1 MLLMAVAAAF
11 GQEAKVKRVEPS
23 PMDLSASKY
32 QRLDLNGKAC
42 ALVRVE
48 VLADD
53 VEFFGDVVN
62 PVEHKT
68 GDYWVYMP
76 GGSKMLQIK
85 SRSFLPL
92 FISFDDYGIKALQPM
107 VTYVITL
114 SLPAGAM
121 QQQSATAGRN
131 YLVMNVSPANAKVTV
146 EGVEREVR
154 DGKVKTL
161 LRHGT
166 YSYHVEAPGYLPED
180 GRVNVGSD
188 RAELT
193 VALRSTKGT
202 LAVSTTT
209 PGTEIYVN
217 GDRMG
222 VGSWSGEMFPDTY
235 AIEGRL
241 AGHRNAE
248 QVVTVATGQTA
259 TVTLPALIP
268 ITGSL
273 NIDYEPVG
281 ASITIDGTASGT
293 TPAVIDNLL
302 VGTHSVTI
310 AADGHTPQT
319 LTATI
324 SESEMATLTGALT
337 KAAAKAATNLKSFRD
352 QTSKKYGYKDE
363 NGNIVIPAKYDDALD
378 FSDGLA
384 LVKFKGKCGF
394 IDKTDK
400 LVIPAKYDS
409 AWPFSDGLALVE
421 INGKYGFIDKTDK
434 LVIPAKYDSAWPF
447 SEGLALVKIKGK
459 YGFIDKA
466 GKQVTPVKY
475 DDAWSFSDGLALVK
489 IKGKCG
495 FIDKAGKQ
503 VTPVKY
509 DDAWSFSDGLA
520 LVKIKGKYGFIDKTD
535 KLVIPAKYD
544 DAWWFKNGKAKVT
557 LNGREFYIDKNGN
570 EVK

>member
-1 MLLMAVAAAF
+1 MLLMAVAAAKA
-11 GQEAKVKRVEPS
+11 QEAKVKRVEPS

-92 FISFDDYGIKALQPM
+92 LINFDDYGIKALQPM

-114 SLPAGAM
+114 SLPTGAM
-121 QQQSATAGRN
+121 QQQLATSGRN

-222 VGSWSGEMFPDTY
+222 AGSWRGEMFPDTY

-248 QVVTVATGQTA
+248 QVVTVSTGQTA

-281 ASITIDGTASGT
+281 ASITIDGTARGT

-337 KAAAKAATNLKSFRD
+337 KAATNLEPFGDLTTEKW
-352 QTSKKYGYKDE
+352 GYKDE
-363 NGNIVIPAKYDDALD
+363 NGNIVIPAKYDE
-378 FSDGLA
+378 
-384 LVKFKGKCGF
+384 
-394 IDKTDK
+394 
-400 LVIPAKYDS
+400 
-409 AWPFSDGLALVE
+409 VE
-421 INGKYGFIDKTDK
+421 N
-434 LVIPAKYDSAWPF
+434 F
-447 SEGLALVKIKGK
+447 SEGLALVKINGK
-459 YGFIDKA
+459 
-466 GKQVTPVKY
+466 
-475 DDAWSFSDGLALVK
+475 W
-489 IKGKCG
+489 
-495 FIDKAGKQ
+495 
-503 VTPVKY
+503 
-509 DDAWSFSDGLA
+509 
-520 LVKIKGKYGFIDKTD
+520 GFIDKTD

-544 DAWWFKNGKAKVT
+544 DAWPFSDGLARVKINGKYGFIDKADKLVIPAKYDNAVGFSDGLASVKINGKWGFIDKTDKLVIPAIYDYVREFKNGKARVE

>member
-1 MLLMAVAAAF
+1 MLLMAVTAAF
-11 GQEAKVKRVEPS
+11 GQEAKVKRVEPC

-32 QRLDLNGKAC
+32 QRFDLNGNAC
-42 ALVRVE
+42 ALVKVE

-92 FISFDDYGIKALQPM
+92 FINFDDYGIKALQPM

-248 QVVTVATGQTA
+248 MTATVTTGQTTNVTIPALSSVTGTLSIKSTTPSTEIYVNGERKGTGSWNSSMYPDTYIVEGRLPSHRNAEQVVTVATGQTA

-281 ASITIDGTASGT
+281 ASITIDGTAHGT

-363 NGNIVIPAKYDDALD
+363 NGNIVIPAKYDDA
-378 FSDGLA
+378 
-384 LVKFKGKCGF
+384 
-394 IDKTDK
+394 
-400 LVIPAKYDS
+400 Y
-409 AWPFSDGLALVE
+409 E
-421 INGKYGFIDKTDK
+421 
-434 LVIPAKYDSAWPF
+434 F
-447 SEGLALVKIKGK
+447 SEGLAFVKINWKWG
-459 YGFIDKA
+459 
-466 GKQVTPVKY
+466 
-475 DDAWSFSDGLALVK
+475 
-489 IKGKCG
+489 C
-495 FIDKAGKQ
+495 
-503 VTPVKY
+503 
-509 DDAWSFSDGLA
+509 
-520 LVKIKGKYGFIDKTD
+520 IDKTD

-544 DAWWFKNGKAKVT
+544 DAFEFSDGLADVEINGKWGFIDKTDKLVIPAIYDYVREFKNGKAEVE
-557 LNGREFYIDKNGN
+557 LNDRWFYIDKNGN

>member
-92 FISFDDYGIKALQPM
+92 FINFDDYGIKALQPM

-114 SLPAGAM
+114 SLPAGAV
-121 QQQSATAGRN
+121 QQQSATSGRN

-222 VGSWSGEMFPDTY
+222 VGSWNGEMFPDTY

-241 AGHRNAE
+241 PGHRNAE

-281 ASITIDGTASGT
+281 ASITIDGAARGT

-310 AADGHTPQT
+310 ADDGHTPQT

-337 KAAAKAATNLKSFRD
+337 KAATELKPFGD
-352 QTSKKYGYKDE
+352 QTTGKTGYKDE
-363 NGNIVIPAKYDDALD
+363 NGNIVIPAKYDFAGP
-378 FSDGLA
+378 FSEGLA
-384 LVKFKGKCGF
+384 AVKINGKWGF

-400 LVIPAKYDS
+400 LVIPAKYDA
-409 AWPFSDGLALVE
+409 AWSFLEGLARVRINGKFGFIDKTDKLVIPAKYDAVSDFYDGLALVE
-421 INGKYGFIDKTDK
+421 INGKYGFIDK
-434 LVIPAKYDSAWPF
+434 A
-447 SEGLALVKIKGK
+447 
-459 YGFIDKA
+459 
-466 GKQVTPVKY
+466 
-475 DDAWSFSDGLALVK
+475 
-489 IKGKCG
+489 
-495 FIDKAGKQ
+495 
-503 VTPVKY
+503 
-509 DDAWSFSDGLA
+509 
-520 LVKIKGKYGFIDKTD
+520 D

-544 DAWWFKNGKAKVT
+544 DAWSFSEGLVRVQINGKWGFIDKTDKVVIPAIYDYVWDDFKNGKARVE

>member
-1 MLLMAVAAAF
+1 MLLMAVAAAKA
-11 GQEAKVKRVEPS
+11 QEAKVKRVEPS

-92 FISFDDYGIKALQPM
+92 FINFDDYGIKALQPM

-222 VGSWSGEMFPDTY
+222 VGSWNGEMFPDTY

-241 AGHRNAE
+241 PGHRNAE

-281 ASITIDGTASGT
+281 ASITIDGTAHGT

-302 VGTHSVTI
+302 VGIHSVTI

-324 SESEMATLTGALT
+324 SEGQLTDLTGKLEEATT
-337 KAAAKAATNLKSFRD
+337 KQDDDETNSYIVYSEYNWSSSSFNH
-352 QTSKKYGYKDE
+352 KKYTYGFKDVQ
-363 NGNIVIPAKYDDALD
+363 GNVLIPSKYDDASN
-378 FSDGLA
+378 FSEGLARVRLNGKWGFINKDDKIIIPFKYSDATSFSEGLASVKDWKFGYIDKNNKVIIPFIYDYADSFHDGLA
-384 LVKFKGKCGF
+384 KVSKDGKYGFIDKNGNVVISMKYDVVALFYEGLASVKVNGKWGF

-400 LVIPAKYDS
+400 LVIPAIYDYV
-409 AWPFSDGLALVE
+409 W
-421 INGKYGFIDKTDK
+421 
-434 LVIPAKYDSAWPF
+434 
-447 SEGLALVKIKGK
+447 
-459 YGFIDKA
+459 
-466 GKQVTPVKY
+466 
-475 DDAWSFSDGLALVK
+475 DD
-489 IKGKCG
+489 
-495 FIDKAGKQ
+495 
-503 VTPVKY
+503 
-509 DDAWSFSDGLA
+509 
-520 LVKIKGKYGFIDKTD
+520 
-535 KLVIPAKYD
+535 
-544 DAWWFKNGKAKVT
+544 FKNGKARVE

>member
-1 MLLMAVAAAF
+1 MLLMAVAAAKA
-11 GQEAKVKRVEPS
+11 QEAKVKRVEPS

-92 FISFDDYGIKALQPM
+92 FINFDDYGIKALQPM

-114 SLPAGAM
+114 SLPAGAV
-121 QQQSATAGRN
+121 QQQSATSGRN

-241 AGHRNAE
+241 PGYRNAE

-259 TVTLPALIP
+259 TVTLPALMP

-281 ASITIDGTASGT
+281 ASISIDGTARGT

-337 KAAAKAATNLKSFRD
+337 KAATNLIRFRD
-352 QTSKKYGYKDE
+352 QTTKKWGYKDE
-363 NGNIVIPAKYDDALD
+363 NGNIVIPAKYDEAWS
-378 FSDGLA
+378 FSEGLA
-384 LVKFKGKCGF
+384 HVKINGKWGF

-400 LVIPAKYDS
+400 LVIPAKYDKV
-409 AWPFSDGLALVE
+409 FFFTEDLARVY
-421 INGKYGFIDKTDK
+421 INGKCGFIDKNGKMVIPAKYDEARAFSEGLAGVRIKNKWGFIDKNRNIAIPAKYDDIMGFSEGLAPVEIDWEWGFIDKTDK
-434 LVIPAKYDSAWPF
+434 LVIPAKYD
-447 SEGLALVKIKGK
+447 
-459 YGFIDKA
+459 Y
-466 GKQVTPVKY
+466 
-475 DDAWSFSDGLALVK
+475 
-489 IKGKCG
+489 
-495 FIDKAGKQ
+495 
-503 VTPVKY
+503 
-509 DDAWSFSDGLA
+509 
-520 LVKIKGKYGFIDKTD
+520 
-535 KLVIPAKYD
+535 
-544 DAWWFKNGKAKVT
+544 AWWFQNGKARVG